1 MFQGSGNTRA
11 ATGKR
16 HRLLQQQRVAGSS
29 PDFNPAEDLTAIIKD
44 RVEDRMLN
52 KEGRGRYSHQTL
64 LSNLQTVLHDLEH
77 DSELFAE
84 NYCHSGTG
92 WMLLLLLLATT
103 RITNLYFFLI
113 QQYTSV

>member
-11 ATGKR
+11 ATTER
-16 HRLLQQQRVAGSS
+16 HRRLQQQRVAGFTGSS
-29 PDFNPAEDLTAIIKD
+29 PDLNPAEDLGAIIKD

-52 KEGRGRYSHQTL
+52 EEGRGRYLHQNL

-84 NYCHSGTG
+84 
-92 WMLLLLLLATT
+92 LLLSFRHRLDAVVAAAGGHTG
-103 RITNLYFFLI
+103 Y
-113 QQYTSV
+113 